1 MNQLQAM
8 RVFLKVAETES
19 FGRAAAA
26 LDLSN
31 AVVTRYVSL
40 LETHLNTRL
49 LNRTTRSMSL
59 TEAGKAYADG
69 CRAVLEQV
77 ETIEAT
83 VTNSS
88 IDPSGTLK
96 LVASASF
103 SLLELTPMLRGFRER
118 YPSVK
123 LRLTLLHRPVDLVD
137 EGFDAGIVV
146 PHLVNSGTL
155 ISRPLF
161 KVAAVLVASPEYL
174 ERRGT
179 PRRPAALSKHDFLA
193 PSTDIHGST
202 WTFIAP
208 SGVKEDVSLD
218 PAYTVNSSPMLRQ
231 AAGSGMG
238 IAVLP
243 ESYIAQDVEAG
254 ALVRLFAG
262 YTLGDAD
269 KEVSIVYPG
278 RRHVSAKTRS
288 FVDFALAYFRDRAPA
303 EAAHVAASD

>member
-8 RVFLKVAETES
+8 RVFLKVSETES

-26 LDLSN
+26 LELSN

-49 LNRTTRSMSL
+49 LNRTTRSVSL
-59 TEAGKAYADG
+59 TEAGRAYADG
-69 CRAVLEQV
+69 CRAVIEQV

-83 VTNSS
+83 VANSS
-88 IDPSGTLK
+88 VDPSGTLK

-103 SLLELTPMLRGFRER
+103 SLFELTPMLRAFRDR

-155 ISRPLF
+155 INRPLF
-161 KVAAVLVASPEYL
+161 KVAAALVASPEYL
-174 ERRGT
+174 QRRGMPT
-179 PRRPAALSKHDFLA
+179 RPAMLTKHEFLA

-202 WTFIAP
+202 WTLIGL
-208 SGVKEDVSLD
+208 SGVHEDVSLD
-218 PAYTVNSSPMLRQ
+218 PAYMVNSSPMLRQ
-231 AAGSGMG
+231 AAVSGMG

-243 ESYIAQDVEAG
+243 ESYVAQDIETG
-254 ALVRLFAG
+254 ALVRVLPD
-262 YTLGDAD
+262 YSIKDAD
-269 KEVSIVYPG
+269 KQVSIVYPG
-278 RRHVSAKTRS
+278 RWYVSAKTRS

-303 EAAHVAASD
+303 EAGHVATSD

>member
-1 MNQLQAM
+1 M

-103 SLLELTPMLRGFRER
+103 SLLELTPMLRGFRAR

-231 AAGSGMG
+231 AAVSGMG

>member
-1 MNQLQAM
+1 M